1 MTVSMERPKAL
12 EGTLTIQGKEWKMMG
27 AVTGLDSVK
36 AQRVMMGSIY
46 YLIFPDQASIEE
58 LTGEIVTN
66 GTWNY
71 FMGIDLDGDSKTQA
85 EMETALSSLLA
96 EKDWG
101 SLVYIEGAASS
112 RENFYSLYGGIF
124 FVGIFLGFLFLMAT
138 VLIIYYKQVSEG
150 YEDHDRFVIMQ
161 KVGMDK
167 REVRRTIN
175 SQVRT
180 VFLLPVLAAG
190 VHMVFAYPMMSKI
203 LLLMNLGNQKIFLI
217 GVFLTF
223 YLPGFYGLVYFFT
236 ARTYYRLV
244 RW

>member
-1 MTVSMERPKAL
+1 MQWRFTVCLSTISNRITGQNLTLGQGEIFYDSVYGKAEKAL

-85 EMETALSSLLA
+85 EMENSS
-96 EKDWG
+96 G
-101 SLVYIEGAASS
+101 SPFWQKKTGEVWCIS
-112 RENFYSLYGGIF
+112 RERLPREKISIPFTAAFSLWAF
-124 FVGIFLGFLFLMAT
+124 SWAFCFSSAT

-175 SQVRT
+175 SQVKT

-190 VHMVFAYPMMSKI
+190 VH
-203 LLLMNLGNQKIFLI
+203 I
-217 GVFLTF
+217 GL
-223 YLPGFYGLVYFFT
+223 
-236 ARTYYRLV
+236 RLSDDE
-244 RW
+244 